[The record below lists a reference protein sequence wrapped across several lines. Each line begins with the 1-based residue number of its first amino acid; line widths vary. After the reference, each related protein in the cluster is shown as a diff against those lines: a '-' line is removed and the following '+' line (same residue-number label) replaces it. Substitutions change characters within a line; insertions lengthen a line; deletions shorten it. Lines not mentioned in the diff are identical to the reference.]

1 MKLELFTMG
10 RNKILMR
17 VENIADTFDS
27 QGTLVYQQVNLKTL
41 VDGLFTLVNGDQ
53 LPFTSVVTELSLT
66 GNQSYEE
73 MAGKRLHWKTVD
85 DSNSKTEAPADT
97 NDVIQLQQQRIRVFS
112 VEYTVGSEQFLQ

>member
-1 MKLELFTMG
+1 MSVDGYASLLQEAGFTSEMKLELFTLG

-27 QGTLVYQQVNLKTL
+27 QGDLIYQQVNLKTL

-53 LPFTSVVTELSLT
+53 LNFSSVVSELSLT

-73 MAGKRLHWKTVD
+73 MSSKRLHWKTVD
-85 DSNSKTEAPADT
+85 DTT
-97 NDVIQLQQQRIRVFS
+97 MNDS
-112 VEYTVGSEQFLQ
+112 VKA